1 MKPGSICTLKNRRNT
16 RKPVFVAVYPDL
28 ELLLE
33 SRLKKNETIIST
45 TTEKAGTLMTST
57 VKPWGLKDFGEMF
70 VLLREVVDSY
80 GHFYYECLYGDTRMG
95 WIVKDKN
102 FQLLPLPEEM
112 DQTQDANKNKDFE
125 STV

>member
-45 TTEKAGTLMTST
+45 TTEFGTAVTGA
-57 VKPWGLKDFGEMF
+57 VQPWGLKGFSEVF

-80 GHFYYECLYGDTRMG
+80 GHFYYNCLYGDTRTG

-102 FQLLPLPEEM
+102 FQVTPLPPLPEET
-112 DQTQDANKNKDFE
+112 DQAHNANK
-125 STV
+125 S